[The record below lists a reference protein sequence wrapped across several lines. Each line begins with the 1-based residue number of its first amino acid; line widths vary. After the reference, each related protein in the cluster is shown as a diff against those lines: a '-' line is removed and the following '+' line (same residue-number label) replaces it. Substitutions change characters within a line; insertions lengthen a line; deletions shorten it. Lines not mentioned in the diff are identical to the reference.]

1 MIFRD
6 SFETIFKTKNKVLVV
21 MAHPD
26 DTELYAGGTVA
37 RLIKSGREVM
47 VVKMTLGNKGSR
59 QQIISE
65 KELGEIRLKEDQAAM
80 QVLGIKDQN
89 NIYLT
94 LPDGGIEQD
103 LTTIGLVAKQIRL
116 FKPELIITHN
126 PEHKII
132 HFTKDVNWVNHRDH
146 INTGNIAIDAAYP
159 YSRDSLFFPEHLK
172 DKNAVSHACTEFL
185 LVDYYDHPDLVQID
199 VTDHLDIRIK
209 AHASHFSQYSL
220 QQAKDSADFFTKKAT
235 PRRYECFRYVIAD

>member
-1 MIFRD
+1 MLDD
-6 SFETIFKTKNKVLVV
+6 SFDTVFKDKQKIMVV

-47 VVKMTLGNKGSR
+47 VIKMTLGNKGCR

-65 KELGEIRLKEDQAAM
+65 RELGEIRLKEDQAAM
-80 QVLGIKDQN
+80 LAFGVKPN
-89 NIYLT
+89 NNVYLN
-94 LPDGGIEQD
+94 LPDGGVEQD

-126 PEHKII
+126 PENKII
-132 HFTKDVNWVNHRDH
+132 RFDKDANWVNHRDH

-159 YSRDSLFFPEHLK
+159 YSRDRLFFPEHFQ
-172 DKNAVSHACTEFL
+172 DKKVDSHACSEFL
-185 LVDYYDHPDLVQID
+185 LVDYYEHPDLVQID
-199 VTDHLDIRIK
+199 VTDYLDIRIK
-209 AHASHFSQYSL
+209 AHAAHSSQYSL
-220 QQAKDSADFFTKKAT
+220 KQAQDSADFFTKNDT
-235 PRRYECFRYVIAD
+235 DRRYEYFRYVVAD